1 MQSKYEPSVCNNK
14 MSFEE
19 CELAILRQ
27 AVDESEEMKGKKTAM
42 NEDVKKIVDLL
53 EKFLQEKPLICYGG
67 TAINNILPKQSQF
80 YNRELEIPDYDFYSK
95 NALSD
100 AIELANRY
108 ADAGYIEVEA
118 KSGVH
123 HGTYKV
129 FVNFIPIADITFLHE
144 DIFDALFEDSISVA
158 GIKYCPANFLRMNMY
173 LELSRPMGDVSRW
186 EKVFKRLVLLN
197 KHYPVNPSLNCNM
210 VEFQKKLEEKTLR
223 SIEASSAKASFAKA
237 SFAKASFA
245 KASFVKA
252 SFVKASSAKAS
263 SAKASSKIAT
273 SKNDL
278 QVESK
283 NIEEDIHIV
292 IRDTLISMDALFIGG
307 YACSLYSEYMTD
319 SERHKVEKT
328 ADFDVIVEDVE
339 KAAIILKERIEDKI
353 GKKIVMIQHAEIN
366 EIIPKHIEI
375 KIDDDSVAFLYE
387 PIACHNY
394 NTITL
399 DNGLSVNVATIDTLL
414 SFYLAFM
421 YAKKKYYNKDKII
434 CMAMFLFDVQ
444 EKNRLKQKG
453 LLKRFSLQCMGK
465 QSTLEMIRSDKAIK
479 YKELKDKK
487 DTPEYDEWFLKYN
500 PHIKRRQVTRKRD
513 FQHKEKMEFVFSPQA
528 KHEQQARP
536 PILSKSVKTA
546 KKKKYG
552 KKKKGKKGK
561 KTFKNFLF

>member
-1 MQSKYEPSVCNNK
+1 METKYEPSVCNNK

-95 NALSD
+95 NALND

-108 ADAGYIEVEA
+108 ADAGYLEVEA

-144 DIFDALFEDSISVA
+144 DIFDALLEDSISVA

-223 SIEASSAKASFAKA
+223 SIEASSAKAS
-237 SFAKASFA
+237 
-245 KASFVKA
+245 
-252 SFVKASSAKAS
+252 SAKAS
-263 SAKASSKIAT
+263 SVKASH
-273 SKNDL
+273 
-278 QVESK
+278 VESK

-307 YACSLYSEYMTD
+307 YACSLYSEYMKD
-319 SERHKVEKT
+319 NEKRKVEKT

-394 NTITL
+394 NKITL

-465 QSTLEMIRSDKAIK
+465 QTTLELIRSEKAIK

-500 PHIKRRQVTRKRD
+500 PHMKRRQVSRKRD
-513 FQHKEKMEFVFSPQA
+513 YHHKEKMEFVFSPQA
-528 KHEQQARP
+528 KHEQEKPKFQP
-536 PILSKSVKTA
+536 KSVKTL